1 MNKYKLRLIGILVI
15 QLIITAIHKTSPDN
29 FDASNFYH
37 VDNWTYWLGMGWG
50 IFAIVYAIKLACPY
64 CGAKQVLRGLSVFSL
79 RWPQDQC
86 HKCGAK
92 IE

>member
-15 QLIITAIHKTSPDN
+15 LFIITVVHITSSNN

-37 VDNWTYWLGMGWG
+37 LKNWTYWLGMGWG
-50 IFAIVYAIKLACPY
+50 IFAIVYVVKLSCPN
-64 CGAKQVLRGLSVFSL
+64 CGARQVLRGLSVFSL
-79 RWPQDQC
+79 RCPQDQC
-86 HKCGAK
+86 HKCGAR

>member
-1 MNKYKLRLIGILVI
+1 MNKYKLRLIGILLI
-15 QLIITAIHKTSPDN
+15 QLIITVIHNTSSN
-29 FDASNFYH
+29 EFDASNFYQLE
-37 VDNWTYWLGMGWG
+37 NWTYWLGMGWG
-50 IFAIVYAIKLACPY
+50 IFAIAYVIKLACPN
-64 CGAKQVLRGLSVFSL
+64 CGAQQVIRELSIFSL